1 MLELLNILIISVILK
16 NSFMLL
22 LFLVVVM
29 FSVLGMYD
37 FIMVIL
43 IKLRNVGVFYLEFL
57 VGFLSFF

>member
-57 VGFLSFF
+57 IGFLSFF

>member
-1 MLELLNILIISVILK
+1 MLELLNIFIISVILK

-57 VGFLSFF
+57 IGFLSFF

>member
-1 MLELLNILIISVILK
+1 MLELLNILIISVTLK